1 MTSDI
6 TITGGDASISTTDQL
21 ATADELLGRV
31 RDRIVGNAGTGQIV
45 ESLFLK
51 AAIDV
56 ASNLPEDGTIVSDA
70 AIERAIRALEKKV
83 MDKIATAVATETA
96 SRDAAIEAAMIAD
109 TGIIKSGARILFQ
122 QSNAPTGW
130 TKDTA
135 HNDKALR
142 VVSGSVGSGGSVG
155 FISLLNSGTVRGT
168 VRSRVNGGI
177 SNHTLSSA
185 QIPSHKH
192 YIFSQHVG
200 YQPAGDSGDL
210 ITRNYAGR
218 HIMGKTSNPLEPTVG
233 RTSHVGNNQGHNH
246 EHNISVSSAFSS
258 TTNLDIT
265 YVDVIIATKD

>member
-1 MTSDI
+1 MSSDI
-6 TITGGDASISTTDQL
+6 TITGGTTSISTTDQQ
-21 ATADELLGRV
+21 TRTDELLGRV
-31 RDRIVGNAGTGQIV
+31 RERIVGNAGNDQIV
-45 ESLFLK
+45 EGLFLK
-51 AAIDV
+51 AAIGV
-56 ASNLPEDGTIVSDA
+56 ASNLPEDG
-70 AIERAIRALEKKV
+70 V
-83 MDKIATAVATETA
+83 MR
-96 SRDAAIEAAMIAD
+96 SFP
-109 TGIIKSGARILFQ
+109 SGTKMLFQ

-142 VVSGSVGSGGSVG
+142 VVSGSATNGGSVG
-155 FISLLNSGTVRGT
+155 FTSLLNSGTVRGT

-218 HIMGKTSNPLEPTVG
+218 HIMGKTINPLEPTVG

-246 EHNISVSSAFSS
+246 DHNISVSSAFSS

>member
-1 MTSDI
+1 MSSDI

-56 ASNLPEDGTIVSDA
+56 ASNLPEDGKIVS
-70 AIERAIRALEKKV
+70 
-83 MDKIATAVATETA
+83 
-96 SRDAAIEAAMIAD
+96 DAAIEAAMIAD

-177 SNHTLSSA
+177 SNHALSSA

-246 EHNISVSSAFSS
+246 DHNISVSSAFSS